1 MKFIKKFLIIFI
13 CTFISFVLQ
22 INYGRCSDNGP
33 VAPQPVQIQQQSR
46 SIEVHQQQQAV
57 PQPPSISE
65 PDTSNIESGG
75 TVKTNHGFI
84 PMFLKMIKTLF
95 GVVLLIIVI
104 AGVIIFNRRI
114 KSKRPSKLRIKKQK
128 HQEVEKRE
136 PANVSEAVASFVRHK
151 IKRTS

>member
-22 INYGRCSDNGP
+22 INYARCSDNGP
-33 VAPQPVQIQQQSR
+33 VVQQPAQTHQQSQGMD
-46 SIEVHQQQQAV
+46 VQQQQAV

-65 PDTSNIESGG
+65 PGTSNIESGG
-75 TVKTNHGFI
+75 AVKTNHGFI

-128 HQEVEKRE
+128 QQEVEKRE